1 MLIGK
6 SDFKIK
12 WDYYMCL
19 SHNCDDEYCNDMDG
33 EDTMD
38 TGREDVPNGHLMST
52 DVKICDDKAKGQDYY
67 KRWVSKKEQNDSRLN

>member
-1 MLIGK
+1 MYFQPNNL
-6 SDFKIK
+6 SNTFS
-12 WDYYMCL
+12 

-67 KRWVSKKEQNDSRLN
+67 KR

>member
-1 MLIGK
+1 
-6 SDFKIK
+6 
-12 WDYYMCL
+12 
-19 SHNCDDEYCNDMDG
+19 MDG

-67 KRWVSKKEQNDSRLN
+67 KRWVSKKNKMTLSELNHLRSRDLI